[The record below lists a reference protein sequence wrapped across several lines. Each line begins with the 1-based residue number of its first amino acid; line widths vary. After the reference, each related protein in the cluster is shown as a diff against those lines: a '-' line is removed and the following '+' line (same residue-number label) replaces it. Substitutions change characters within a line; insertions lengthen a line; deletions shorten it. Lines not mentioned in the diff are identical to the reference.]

1 MWLTPPRG
9 VRSLQ
14 ERQTRAGTNAHGVRD
29 TQARVLEIVTQERFQ
44 TPRAGLVRFPRADAA
59 VQRKDR
65 AARARPAEKVDPGA
79 GGVVHPLLLVLPVQ
93 RVDVAV
99 DVVRRGA
106 ARAYEHDGRAR
117 LEHQLALRRYE
128 TDAHVHRR
136 EELGDAVET

>member
-1 MWLTPPRG
+1 MVCRVSGATGHGLEPVMRLTPHG
-9 VRSLQ
+9 VVRSMP

-79 GGVVHPLLLVLPVQ
+79 GGVVHPLLVVLPVQ
-93 RVDVAV
+93 PVDVEG

-106 ARAYEHDGRAR
+106 ARAYEHYGPAR
-117 LEHQLALRRYE
+117 LEHPPS
-128 TDAHVHRR
+128 
-136 EELGDAVET
+136 